1 MKNLSLFLLLCL
13 LFAACAKDENK
24 EPILVTDIVM
34 PTQTSFNPGDK
45 VTIKAQGFQTDDDI
59 MFEIY
64 WPLPDQPAMNYQ
76 GYALGVS
83 PVMVEQT
90 STSITFL
97 APGHYPAST
106 TKVRLRRSGDIMTLG
121 EIAVTNGEAPKE
133 FQLYGIVNS
142 HSSTGYNNCIEH
154 VNLTNGTRLCQ
165 NVGTTFFYNLSS
177 CYLFFC
183 LRRFFLIHLVT
194 SCYLPVVSGYK

>member
-64 WPLPDQPAMNYQ
+64 WPLPRPTRNELS
-76 GYALGVS
+76 GIC
-83 PVMVEQT
+83 PR
-90 STSITFL
+90 SITRHGRADFHKHHF
-97 APGHYPAST
+97 P
-106 TKVRLRRSGDIMTLG
+106 
-121 EIAVTNGEAPKE
+121 
-133 FQLYGIVNS
+133 
-142 HSSTGYNNCIEH
+142 
-154 VNLTNGTRLCQ
+154 GTRTLPCLNHQ
-165 NVGTTFFYNLSS
+165 GTPAAVPAIS
-177 CYLFFC
+177 
-183 LRRFFLIHLVT
+183 
-194 SCYLPVVSGYK
+194 